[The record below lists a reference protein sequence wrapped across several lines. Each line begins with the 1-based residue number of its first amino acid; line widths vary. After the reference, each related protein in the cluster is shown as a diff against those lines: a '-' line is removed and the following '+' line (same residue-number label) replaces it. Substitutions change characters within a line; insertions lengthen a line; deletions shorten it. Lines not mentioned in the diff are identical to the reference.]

1 MGALETELEAERG
14 ARVRLENEKAASDAA
29 RADALAARDAASSSA
44 RDAETALA
52 AKALAAEKRARAAED
67 DQLRAE
73 EDAAAARAEL
83 DAARRELAEVLRASR
98 REERE
103 RTRASSPNAEET
115 TRESEREST
124 EDGKHESHE
133 SPRENEN
140 LSSRFEEE
148 RFALASE
155 IRALTR
161 KLDAAR
167 AEAAESRDAKAR
179 AEAAAKTRDAE
190 TAAAAAAAAAR
201 SAAALEAE
209 KDAAREAEARARDAE
224 TAVAELRAAAAAAA
238 ATNANANVVS
248 EAESATG
255 RAFDEEGVRSSE
267 RSRSHTNDTADS
279 KRAFETSATGNTRG
293 RVSSANPDG
302 SAAVATTVRTLTL
315 ERDAYLERL
324 NAKIRSSNETQD
336 LLLREMDAR
345 DGELETLDARLAS
358 ALAGNAALNE
368 KLDAALA
375 MARAERV
382 RVERLA
388 EMLEEQAAWTPRE
401 ARESH
406 ATNAIEERANEA
418 RDRGTRDRQRE
429 HERDGDP
436 NERTV
441 AAREVSRDE
450 RSADGGAAAPAT
462 PARDAPELKKNA
474 VAESPAAKLA
484 AEILAGSELGRAYH
498 PLLASIEARLL
509 RLRNEKLPDARHLD
523 SVA

>member
-1 MGALETELEAERG
+1 MGNTSL
-14 ARVRLENEKAASDAA
+14 
-29 RADALAARDAASSSA
+29 
-44 RDAETALA
+44 
-52 AKALAAEKRARAAED
+52 
-67 DQLRAE
+67 
-73 EDAAAARAEL
+73 
-83 DAARRELAEVLRASR
+83 
-98 REERE
+98 
-103 RTRASSPNAEET
+103 P
-115 TRESEREST
+115 
-124 EDGKHESHE
+124 

-167 AEAAESRDAKAR
+167 AEAAETR
-179 AEAAAKTRDAE
+179 EAAAAGGGGGEDARDAE

-238 ATNANANVVS
+238 AAGANANAPNANVVS

-267 RSRSHTNDTADS
+267 RSRSHTNHTADS
-279 KRAFETSATGNTRG
+279 KRAFETSVTGNTRG

-406 ATNAIEERANEA
+406 ATNAIEERAIEA

-450 RSADGGAAAPAT
+450 RSADGRRGG
-462 PARDAPELKKNA
+462 ARDAGA
-474 VAESPAAKLA
+474 RR
-484 AEILAGSELGRAYH
+484 AGA
-498 PLLASIEARLL
+498 
-509 RLRNEKLPDARHLD
+509 
-523 SVA
+523 

>member
-1 MGALETELEAERG
+1 M
-14 ARVRLENEKAASDAA
+14 
-29 RADALAARDAASSSA
+29 
-44 RDAETALA
+44 
-52 AKALAAEKRARAAED
+52 
-67 DQLRAE
+67 
-73 EDAAAARAEL
+73 
-83 DAARRELAEVLRASR
+83 LRASR

-238 ATNANANVVS
+238 AAANANANVVS

-267 RSRSHTNDTADS
+267 RSRSHTNHTADS
-279 KRAFETSATGNTRG
+279 KRAVETSVTGNTRG

-388 EMLEEQAAWTPRE
+388 EMLEEQAAWVPRE

>member
-1 MGALETELEAERG
+1 M
-14 ARVRLENEKAASDAA
+14 
-29 RADALAARDAASSSA
+29 
-44 RDAETALA
+44 
-52 AKALAAEKRARAAED
+52 
-67 DQLRAE
+67 
-73 EDAAAARAEL
+73 
-83 DAARRELAEVLRASR
+83 LRASR

-167 AEAAESRDAKAR
+167 AEAAETREAKAR

-238 ATNANANVVS
+238 TNANANVVS

-279 KRAFETSATGNTRG
+279 NRAVETSATGNTRG

-388 EMLEEQAAWTPRE
+388 EMLEEQAAWVPRE

>member
-1 MGALETELEAERG
+1 M
-14 ARVRLENEKAASDAA
+14 
-29 RADALAARDAASSSA
+29 
-44 RDAETALA
+44 
-52 AKALAAEKRARAAED
+52 
-67 DQLRAE
+67 
-73 EDAAAARAEL
+73 
-83 DAARRELAEVLRASR
+83 
-98 REERE
+98 
-103 RTRASSPNAEET
+103 
-115 TRESEREST
+115 
-124 EDGKHESHE
+124 
-133 SPRENEN
+133 
-140 LSSRFEEE
+140 
-148 RFALASE
+148 
-155 IRALTR
+155 
-161 KLDAAR
+161 
-167 AEAAESRDAKAR
+167 
-179 AEAAAKTRDAE
+179 
-190 TAAAAAAAAAR
+190 
-201 SAAALEAE
+201 
-209 KDAAREAEARARDAE
+209 
-224 TAVAELRAAAAAAA
+224 
-238 ATNANANVVS
+238 
-248 EAESATG
+248 
-255 RAFDEEGVRSSE
+255 
-267 RSRSHTNDTADS
+267 
-279 KRAFETSATGNTRG
+279 TGNTRG

-388 EMLEEQAAWTPRE
+388 EMLEEQAAWVPRE

-462 PARDAPELKKNA
+462 PARDAPELAKNA

-523 SVA
+523 GVA

>member
-1 MGALETELEAERG
+1 M
-14 ARVRLENEKAASDAA
+14 
-29 RADALAARDAASSSA
+29 AARDAASSSA

-167 AEAAESRDAKAR
+167 AEAAETRDAKAR

-238 ATNANANVVS
+238 TNANANVVS

-279 KRAFETSATGNTRG
+279 NRAVETSATGNTRG

-388 EMLEEQAAWTPRE
+388 EMLEEQAAWVPRE